1 MKLATDIA
9 EIERVFL
16 PISEG
21 DYSKH
26 SFQILHSRLLANI
39 SIVFLVRN

>member
-21 DYSKH
+21 DYSKYSSDIAQ
-26 SFQILHSRLLANI
+26 SFTS
-39 SIVFLVRN
+39 